1 MPDDAGPQP
10 AIHLVWEKLVADST
24 RLELVARDLRSA
36 IERGRFP
43 LVISERKEHLALLS
57 RVPTNIVEGCAWNSE
72 RDCRHFVDM
81 AIASAAE
88 VRYLLGLSA
97 RLGILK
103 KADQEPLVRKYD
115 DLIRSVQKPLISL
128 RNPKPGA

>member
-1 MPDDAGPQP
+1 MDRSDNRNQRIGKIEAR
-10 AIHLVWEKLVADST
+10 LADST

-36 IERGRFP
+36 IEGGGRFP

-103 KADQEPLVRKYD
+103 KADQEPLVRRYAD
-115 DLIRSVQKPLISL
+115 FIRSVQKLLTVL
-128 RNPKPGA
+128 RHPKPGA